1 MYIALNSKFIKI
13 QVFLALI
20 YSIHSAMYTSYVTC
34 FWNAILCYSPLPLLS
49 WLSFLPAVKQTALLS
64 EDSIL
69 SSHHRV
75 KKSLL

>member
-1 MYIALNSKFIKI
+1 
-13 QVFLALI
+13 
-20 YSIHSAMYTSYVTC
+20 MYTSYVTC

-49 WLSFLPAVKQTALLS
+49 WLTFLPAVKQTALLS